1 MRASSW
7 IQLTGLSILMLSGI
21 STATDVERTIVGYS
35 SELTVRPGDT
45 VEFKV
50 SKINGGGKYEADL
63 VRVING
69 DSHTRYNEHFEV
81 AAVDADFAGT
91 YEAIEQDLNHGSYV
105 HVENTGALDGLEDFT
120 VTAWI
125 FPSFDP
131 TEYEEPDLENP
142 DPFYPPTLSI
152 APLILEDGQAIVSR
166 FDAASSSGW
175 ALQLNA
181 DFQLEFVVGDGSG
194 DIEAVTISEKVKD
207 WDWAYV
213 AASYDAD
220 NGALTVHLRE
230 KPYAPG
236 DQLVARDLY
245 ASGTVDSISHAGPL
259 RIAAV
264 RNGPGAAAAKLEK
277 PGAAFTGRIQDV
289 RIANRVLDENEID
302 ALASEAAPESLAD
315 SIVADWDFGR
325 GIDTLNISDVSGNG
339 VDGVVVNLAERAVRG
354 RFWDGGTIVWTE
366 NPDLYDAIT
375 FHADDLYDAEWK
387 TDFTFEVPADMPSGI
402 YAARLEDGGQTEYVT
417 FWVVPPVGQANADVA
432 VWLSDYNYLAYSNI
446 TLPSTVPQNYPG
458 QNLNPVDAKFYQ
470 ENLTYGTGGV
480 YNNHIDGTYFA
491 YGSRLRPDLQ
501 MKPTGYVYNFPA
513 DTHITAF
520 LENEG
525 IAYDIISDEQVDL
538 EGTEVLNRYRTVIS
552 STHHEYVT
560 SEMIDGV
567 AEYTEQGGRFIYIG
581 GNGWFWAV
589 DGHPVLPGV
598 MESRNFHDIAD
609 RYLTS
614 GERGGLMVETGR
626 HTGPIFGNEMGGM
639 IFNGSSPYRK
649 LEDASDPRATWIFE
663 GTTEGDVFGEYGI
676 DRVKGGAVG
685 FEIDRFIAG
694 NGAPRHA
701 LVLATSEPL
710 IETVEDVKLGNMPLT
725 IAYHPVKGGP
735 WAQADLVFFETPN
748 GGAMFSTGSITWI
761 SAALEND
768 FDNDV
773 AMITRN
779 VINRFLDPTPF
790 PVPGADAVD
799 DVDRAPE
806 QEEFGVMIPA
816 EE

>member
-1 MRASSW
+1 MTIINSRP
-7 IQLTGLSILMLSGI
+7 IVRLLFLSFLLC
-21 STATDVERTIVGYS
+21 TDVSADERTLAGYS
-35 SELTVRPGDT
+35 NELTVRPGDT

-50 SKINGGGKYEADL
+50 SKLGGGQYEADL
-63 VRVING
+63 VRVVNG
-69 DSHTRYNEHFEV
+69 DSHTRYNDMFQVVE
-81 AAVDADFAGT
+81 VDADFAGT

-120 VTAWI
+120 IAAWI

-131 TEYEEPDLENP
+131 TEYVEPDLENP

-152 APLILEDGQAIVSR
+152 APLILEDGQTIVSR
-166 FDAASSSGW
+166 FDASSGTGW

-181 DFQLEFVVGDGSG
+181 DYQLEFVVGDGSG
-194 DIEAVTISEKVKD
+194 DVQAVTIGESAKD

-213 AASYDAD
+213 AASYDSSR
-220 NGALTVHLRE
+220 GELTVYLRE
-230 KPYAPG
+230 KPFAPG
-236 DQLVARDLY
+236 DQLTARNLS
-245 ASGTVDSISHAGPL
+245 ASGSVGAIGHSGPL

-264 RNGPGAAAAKLEK
+264 RDGAGAGEAKLEK

-289 RIANRVLDENEID
+289 RISNRVLDENEID
-302 ALASEAAPESLAD
+302 ALASETVPESLGD
-315 SIVADWDFGR
+315 SIVADWDFAL
-325 GIDTLNISDVSGNG
+325 GIDTLDIRDVSGNG
-339 VDGVVVNLAERAVRG
+339 IDGVVVNLAERGVRG
-354 RFWDGGTIVWTE
+354 RFWNGSTIVWMDA
-366 NPDLYDAIT
+366 PDHYDSIK
-375 FHADDLYDAEWK
+375 FHADDLYDAEWR
-387 TDFTFEVPADMPSGI
+387 TDFTYEVPTDMPSGI

-417 FWVVPPVGQANADVA
+417 FWIVPPAGQANAKVA

-458 QNLNPVDAKFYQ
+458 QNLNPVDAEFYK

-491 YGSRLRPDLQ
+491 YGSRKRPDIQ

-525 IAYDIISDEQVDL
+525 IDYDIISDELVDL
-538 EGTEVLNRYRTVIS
+538 EGADVLNSYQLVIS

-560 SEMIDGV
+560 AEMVDGV
-567 AEYTEQGGRFIYIG
+567 ADYTAQGGRFIYIG

-598 MESRNFHDIAD
+598 MESRNFHDLAD

-614 GERGGLMVETGR
+614 GKRGGLIVETGR
-626 HTGPIFGNEMGGM
+626 HPGPVFGNEMAGM

-663 GTTEGDVFGEYGI
+663 GTSEGDVFGDYGI
-676 DRVKGGAVG
+676 DRVHGGAAG
-685 FEIDRFIAG
+685 FEIDRFNAG

-701 LVLATSEPL
+701 LNLARSEPL
-710 IETVEDVKLGNMPLT
+710 RETIEDVKLGQLPLT
-725 IAYHPVKGGP
+725 ILYHPTKGSP
-735 WAQADLVFFETPN
+735 WAQADIVFFETPN

-761 SAALEND
+761 SSTLEND
-768 FDNDV
+768 FDNDI
-773 AMITRN
+773 ATITRN
-779 VINRFLDPTPF
+779 VVDRFLDPAPF
-790 PVPGADAVD
+790 AVPGAEDID
-799 DVDRAPE
+799 DVDRAPGNPE
-806 QEEFGVMIPA
+806 YDVPIPP
-816 EE
+816 END

>member
-1 MRASSW
+1 MHNKTRSLILSLGLVMSAGSSMADDNVR
-7 IQLTGLSILMLSGI
+7 S
-21 STATDVERTIVGYS
+21 IVGYS
-35 SELTVRPGDT
+35 SDLTVRQGDT

-50 SKINGGGKYEADL
+50 SKIGGGRYQADL
-63 VRVING
+63 VKVING
-69 DSHTRYNEHFEV
+69 DSHTRYNDLFQV
-81 AAVDADFAGT
+81 AELESEFAGD
-91 YEAIEQDLNHGSYV
+91 YDGIEQDLNHGSYV
-105 HVENTGALDGLEDFT
+105 HVAKTGVLDDLGDFT
-120 VTAWI
+120 VAAWI

-131 TEYEEPDLENP
+131 TAYEAPDLENP

-152 APLILEDGQAIVSR
+152 APEILDHGQAIVSR
-166 FDAASSSGW
+166 FDAATSSGW
-175 ALQLNA
+175 VLQLNA

-194 DIEAVTISEKVKD
+194 DVSTVTISETVRD

-213 AASYDAD
+213 AASYDSA
-220 NGALTVHLRE
+220 GGKLTVHLRE

-236 DQLVARDLY
+236 DQLTARNLVATGEVSDI
-245 ASGTVDSISHAGPL
+245 GHTGPL

-277 PGAAFTGRIQDV
+277 PGAGFTGRMQDV
-289 RIANRVLDENEID
+289 RIANRVLNVDEID
-302 ALASEAAPESLAD
+302 ALAEENVPAALAD
-315 SIVADWDFGR
+315 AIVADWDFGE
-325 GIDTLNISDVSGNG
+325 GIDTLDIHDVSGNG
-339 VDGVVVNLAERAVRG
+339 IDGVVVNLAERAVRG
-354 RFWDGGTIVWTE
+354 RFWSGSTIVWME
-366 NPDLYDAIT
+366 EPDHYDSIK

-387 TDFTFEVPADMPSGI
+387 TDFTYTVPDDLASGI

-417 FWVVPPVGQANADVA
+417 FWVVPPVGQNNADVA

-446 TLPSTVPQNYPG
+446 TLPSTVPGNFPG
-458 QNLNPVDAKFYQ
+458 QNLNPIDAEFYK

-480 YNNHIDGTYFA
+480 YNNHIDGSYFA
-491 YGSRLRPDLQ
+491 YGSRMRPDLQ

-513 DTHITAF
+513 DTHIISF

-525 IAYDIISDEQVDL
+525 ISYDIISDELVDR
-538 EGTEVLNRYRTVIS
+538 EGGEVLNRYRTVIS

-560 SEMIDGV
+560 SQMVDDV
-567 AEYTEQGGRFIYIG
+567 AAYSAQGGRFVYIG
-581 GNGWFWAV
+581 GNGWFWSV

-639 IFNGSSPYRK
+639 IFHGSSPYRK
-649 LEDASDPRATWIFE
+649 LEDANDPRAAWIFE

-676 DRVKGGAVG
+676 DRIHGGAAG
-685 FEIDRFIAG
+685 FEIDRYVAG
-694 NGAPRHA
+694 NGVPRHA
-701 LVLATSEPL
+701 LNLATSEPL
-710 IETVEDVKLGNMPLT
+710 RETIEDVKLTNLPLT
-725 IAYHPVKGGP
+725 IIYHPNKGEP
-735 WAQADLVFFETPN
+735 WTQADLVFFETPN
-748 GGAMFSTGSITWI
+748 GGAMFSTGSIVWI
-761 SAALEND
+761 SAALENN

-773 AMITRN
+773 ATITRN
-779 VINRFLDPTPF
+779 VIRRFMDPAPF
-790 PVPGADAVD
+790 AVPSAGDVD

-806 QEEFGVMIPA
+806 QEEFGVMIPP